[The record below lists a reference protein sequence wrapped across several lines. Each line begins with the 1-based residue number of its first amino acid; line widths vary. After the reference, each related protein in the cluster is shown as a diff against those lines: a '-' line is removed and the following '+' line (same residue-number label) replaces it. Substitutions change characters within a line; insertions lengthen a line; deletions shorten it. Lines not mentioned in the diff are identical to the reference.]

1 MRWCVRGWWVLIAV
15 TGVLLGRNTASG
27 APVLL
32 PDECPA
38 AYSLRG
44 SVRGLSGG
52 ARATLFCHFR
62 DLANTLVLHFSVDE
76 AIIER
81 RTSGRSV
88 RLAAARLPRVRG
100 GVLDFTLKRRPWR
113 ISLIVAGETL
123 AEAFDSELSGGYAG
137 YQTTGGAQVEL
148 HLQTVEPVYFT
159 DDFARSPGE
168 AGAWQP
174 LSGEWRV
181 SAVEAGR
188 HGNQVA
194 RYSSNAFSL
203 AGSASATAL
212 ITTGYWFWDDYLAE
226 VSVKPEERGAVGL
239 AVFLQDAQNYLLFRW
254 SAADPGRP
262 GSGQREILR
271 VVDGRRTVLGAAP
284 GGYQPRQWYRLG
296 FSAVGSVL
304 TAFIDGQAVCRVASA
319 AFGQG
324 RVGLYVEQCARAVFD
339 DARVTAADAYQS
351 DFRRNAANEWVDCA
365 GTWTTDRKTRCRQAV
380 GNGENLTVT
389 GGPHWKEYVFG
400 ADVFPG
406 SGGAVGLAAACRG
419 PGEYLLF
426 RVPTDGKGVACLLE
440 VRGKEQAVLAEALSP
455 VAVRPGARLKLA
467 VTGETLTGYVEN
479 RPVVAAPQSRPSVAS
494 AR

>member
-1 MRWCVRGWWVLIAV
+1 VLIAV

-239 AVFLQDAQNYLLFRW
+239 VPPRLFR
-254 SAADPGRP
+254 SGKRADGLHRRPSGVSRCVCRLRTGEGRSLRRAVCPRRVRRCPGDRC
-262 GSGQREILR
+262 
-271 VVDGRRTVLGAAP
+271 RRLSE
-284 GGYQPRQWYRLG
+284 R
-296 FSAVGSVL
+296 FSAKR
-304 TAFIDGQAVCRVASA
+304 GQ
-319 AFGQG
+319 
-324 RVGLYVEQCARAVFD
+324 
-339 DARVTAADAYQS
+339 
-351 DFRRNAANEWVDCA
+351 
-365 GTWTTDRKTRCRQAV
+365 
-380 GNGENLTVT
+380 
-389 GGPHWKEYVFG
+389 
-400 ADVFPG
+400 
-406 SGGAVGLAAACRG
+406 
-419 PGEYLLF
+419 
-426 RVPTDGKGVACLLE
+426 
-440 VRGKEQAVLAEALSP
+440 
-455 VAVRPGARLKLA
+455 
-467 VTGETLTGYVEN
+467 
-479 RPVVAAPQSRPSVAS
+479 
-494 AR
+494 